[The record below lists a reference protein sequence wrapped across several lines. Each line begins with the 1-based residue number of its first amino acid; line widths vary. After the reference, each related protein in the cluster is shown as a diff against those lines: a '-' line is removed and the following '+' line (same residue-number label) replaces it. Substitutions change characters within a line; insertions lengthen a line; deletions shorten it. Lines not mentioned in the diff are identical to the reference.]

1 MASSSSALPA
11 SLQEA
16 TRKATLEWQAN
27 LKSLFQHAKDRF
39 PDVVW
44 ELTAEDDYD
53 DKVVEEVWGHKG
65 ESPSLPPNLR
75 LDFALSS
82 YCLCPCSSEFSNQIL
97 FF

>member
-1 MASSSSALPA
+1 MASSLSALPA

-16 TRKATLEWQAN
+16 TRKSTLEWQAN

-44 ELTAEDDYD
+44 ELTAEDDCE

-65 ESPSLPPNLR
+65 MSPSLSSYLR
-75 LDFALSS
+75 LDPALSS
-82 YCLCPCSSEFSNQIL
+82 YCLCPCSS
-97 FF
+97 